1 MELSVQNPYTVRY
14 NQNKDSSVNSYII
27 SADLAGSYDIK
38 LNTGITGPDV
48 AVLLML
54 LAQIVQELDRSD
66 EHGTSTSMHS
76 ENMTNSIKMLTDT
89 IKALESP
96 TNVGKAISSNHQK
109 IVQIGKQILSEVK
122 NGMNQ
127 SNHSQLEDMGRQ
139 AGSTLVHRII
149 GNYDKMN
156 SKRKRTSR
164 EMSKN
169 DGLQRTV

>member
-1 MELSVQNPYTVRY
+1 
-14 NQNKDSSVNSYII
+14 
-27 SADLAGSYDIK
+27 
-38 LNTGITGPDV
+38 
-48 AVLLML
+48 ML

-122 NGMNQ
+122 NGMKR
-127 SNHSQLEDMGRQ
+127 SKHSYLEDMGRQ
-139 AGSTLVHRII
+139 AGETLVHGILNPNVKLER
-149 GNYDKMN
+149 NR
-156 SKRKRTSR
+156 KRKSY
-164 EMSKN
+164 EMSKFL
-169 DGLQRTV
+169 GLQRTV

>member
-14 NQNKDSSVNSYII
+14 NQNKGSSVNSYII

-66 EHGTSTSMHS
+66 EHGTYTSMHS

-96 TNVGKAISSNHQK
+96 TNVGKAIS
-109 IVQIGKQILSEVK
+109 
-122 NGMNQ
+122 
-127 SNHSQLEDMGRQ
+127 
-139 AGSTLVHRII
+139 
-149 GNYDKMN
+149 
-156 SKRKRTSR
+156 
-164 EMSKN
+164 
-169 DGLQRTV
+169 

>member
-109 IVQIGKQILSEVK
+109 IVEMGKQLLSEVK
-122 NGMNQ
+122 NGMQGNDH
-127 SNHSQLEDMGRQ
+127 NHLEHMGRQ
-139 AGSTLVHRII
+139 VGETVVRNILQNNHV
-149 GNYDKMN
+149 MN
-156 SKRKRTSR
+156 CKRKRRYHKSPGTYGIVHS
-164 EMSKN
+164 
-169 DGLQRTV
+169 V

>member
-1 MELSVQNPYTVRY
+1 MQNPYTVRY
-14 NQNKDSSVNSYII
+14 IQNKGSSVNSYII

-122 NGMNQ
+122 NGMNR
-127 SNHSQLEDMGRQ
+127 SNHSYLEDMGQQ
-139 AGSTLVHRII
+139 AGKTLVHSFLI
-149 GNYDKMN
+149 NPD
-156 SKRKRTSR
+156 SKRKRTSPR
-164 EMSKN
+164 MEEEYGIN
-169 DGLQRTV
+169 RTV